1 MPVIAVNLSDKL
13 IQDIKGL
20 VEKGLYESLES
31 FVEIGCI
38 NQLALERGST
48 PTAIIEKGHRLAAE
62 QQWKTAGKS
71 PAPPN
76 ASATATATA
85 KPSTKKRPVAGEKVV
100 KLVAADPVTTDEAAV
115 MFKRLAKPLLETIPT
130 PWPMPKVPKPGD
142 RIFGQVNR
150 LFPVKFVCRWLANNA
165 SVERQWP
172 KFTVVSS
179 AIADDAGTLGSLL
192 DQWDQKQ
199 DRERGGEMA
208 TALPRR
214 KNNASLDRFL
224 SQFIARITR
233 SSDIAPGAVCQYG
246 LARFEDACI
255 ALTEQGAEFAKLDN
269 SILDAHDEAATATL
283 ADPEAEF
290 LISHIRRWVPTEW
303 ADMRT
308 VLLAVQSGKATPT
321 DVGETVRRELPEN
334 WSESMVQTHIS
345 GVIARLGDIRLLRRT
360 WQGRNVRYD
369 LGDTV
374 ANFLES

>member
-20 VEKGLYESLES
+20 VEKGLYDSLES

-48 PTAIIEKGHRLAAE
+48 PAAIIEKGHRSATESPRRAAR
-62 QQWKTAGKS
+62 KS
-71 PAPPN
+71 PAPPPKPT
-76 ASATATATA
+76 SAVT
-85 KPSTKKRPVAGEKVV
+85 PSAKKRPAASEKLV
-100 KLVAADPVTTDEAAV
+100 KLVATEPVTADEAAV
-115 MFKRLAKPLLETIPT
+115 MFKRLAKPLIETLPT
-130 PWPMPKVPKPGD
+130 PWPMPKTPEPD
-142 RIFGQVNR
+142 ERIFGQVNR

-165 SVERQWP
+165 GVERQWP

-199 DRERGGEMA
+199 ERERGGEMA

-233 SSDIAPGAVCQYG
+233 SSDIAPGAVFQYG
-246 LARFEDACI
+246 LARFADACI
-255 ALTEQGAEFAKLDN
+255 SLTEQGAAFAGLDN
-269 SILDAHDEAATATL
+269 PILDAHDDTARATL
-283 ADPEAEF
+283 SDAEAEF
-290 LISHIRRWVPTEW
+290 LISHIRKWAPTEW

-308 VLLAVQSGKATPT
+308 VMLAVQSGKTTPT
-321 DVGETVRRELPEN
+321 DVGEAVRSELPED
-334 WSESMVQTHIS
+334 WSESMVQTHVS

-360 WQGRNVRYD
+360 WHGRNVRYD
-369 LGDTV
+369 LGNSTQV